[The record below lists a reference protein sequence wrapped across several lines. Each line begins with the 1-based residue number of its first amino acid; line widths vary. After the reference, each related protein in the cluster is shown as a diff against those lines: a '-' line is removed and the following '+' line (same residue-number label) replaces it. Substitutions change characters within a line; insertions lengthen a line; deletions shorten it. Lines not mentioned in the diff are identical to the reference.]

1 MCWRLIVS
9 LRGINYLVVEPK
21 AKQRWR
27 DAEGVMTEW
36 VYGYTTYEL
45 DGCWLW
51 LMELDWYELLS
62 C

>member
-1 MCWRLIVS
+1 MDYIGKQLKGLEMCWRLIVS

-45 DGCWLW
+45 ERCWR
-51 LMELDWYELLS
+51 
-62 C
+62 